1 MSLRRLIRG
10 ILNEA
15 IKDDHYTERLYDRFI
30 NASTLEVGYE
40 IPGSIGQ
47 YEIVGSYKLPESVK
61 NQILENAQLIENY
74 NFPKNRSFGI
84 QIAQNM
90 IDKNAVN
97 YYSEEL
103 KKNAQG
109 KTLVF
114 VDEKTQSNGNIV
126 YAIVRDNI
134 IKTIYFAKSYVPQDA
149 SKLRVDA
156 IIKSMDALKQRKVR
170 Q

>member
-1 MSLRRLIRG
+1 MSLRRLIRS
-10 ILNEA
+10 ILSEA
-15 IKDDHYTERLYDRFI
+15 VKDDHYLERLYDRFI

-47 YEIVGSYKLPESVK
+47 YEIVGSYVLPESVK
-61 NQILENAQLIENY
+61 AQIIENAQLIENY

-97 YYSEEL
+97 YYSEDL
-103 KKNAQG
+103 KKNSQG

-156 IIKSMDALKQRKVR
+156 IIKSMDALRQRKVR

>member
-47 YEIVGSYKLPESVK
+47 YEIVGSYQLPASVRA
-61 NQILENAQLIENY
+61 QILENAQLVENY
-74 NFPKNRSFGI
+74 NFPKNKSFGI

-90 IDKNAVN
+90 IDKHAVN
-97 YYSEEL
+97 FYSEEL

>member
-90 IDKNAVN
+90 IDKHAVN
-97 YYSEEL
+97 FYSEEL